1 MRVGIDCRK
10 IGDFGIGS
18 YIRGLISGLAA
29 SSGEFELVLLGP
41 DSLRDLAATDGRFR
55 FEPAEAPHYSIRE
68 MFVVGRA
75 AARAA
80 VDVFH
85 APHYV
90 TPAGNIPLV
99 TTIHDLIHLEI
110 PHRNPFKPLY
120 ARTMLG
126 RAVRNSRR
134 LITVS
139 QAVRDQIADQ
149 WPYSDGK
156 IEVIPNGVADPFFDP
171 RQPDDETTIA
181 RLGLRADGYFLWVGN
196 DKPHKNL
203 DGLFEAW
210 RRIRG
215 QLPHAALAIVG
226 SKPDRA
232 PAEERVRELGF
243 VDEPTLARLQ
253 RCAIALVQPSFHE
266 GFGLPVAEAMASGT
280 PVIVADIPALRE
292 VAGEAARLVDP
303 RRPES
308 IAAAMLAVA
317 RDAALRDTMIRAGC
331 DRAASLRWRMAADAT
346 LSVYRSAS
354 SR

>member
-10 IGDFGIGS
+10 IDDFGIGS
-18 YIRGLISGLAA
+18 YIRGLISGFTRTP
-29 SSGEFELVLLGP
+29 GDFEIVLLGP
-41 DSLRDLAATDGRFR
+41 PALRELASTDERFR
-55 FEPAEAPHYSIRE
+55 FEKAAAPHYSIRE
-68 MFVVGRA
+68 VFVVGRA
-75 AARAA
+75 AARAG
-80 VDVFH
+80 VDLLH

-90 TPAGNIPLV
+90 TPAGDIPLV
-99 TTIHDLIHLEI
+99 TTIHDLIHLEVR
-110 PHRNPFKPLY
+110 HRNPLGPLY

-139 QAVRDQIADQ
+139 QAVRDQIAGR
-149 WPYSDGK
+149 WPRSSGK
-156 IEVIPNGVADPFFDP
+156 IEVIPNGVADPFFAP
-171 RQPDDETTIA
+171 RHPDDEASIA

-203 DGLFEAW
+203 DGLLEAW
-210 RRIRG
+210 RRIRDE
-215 QLPHAALAIVG
+215 LPHAVLAIVG
-226 SKPDRA
+226 SKPARA
-232 PAEERVRELGF
+232 SGEERVREIGF

-253 RCAIALVQPSFHE
+253 GCAIALVQPSFHE

-292 VAGEAARLVDP
+292 VAGEAARVADP

-317 RDAALRDTMIRAGC
+317 RDASLRNAMIRAGRE
-331 DRAASLRWRMAADAT
+331 RAAAFRWREAAEAT
-346 LSVYRSAS
+346 LAVYRSAAS
-354 SR
+354 A